1 MFIATLAASLIALT
15 DPTAGAAAP
24 APATPPAVP
33 VQANPRVCLV
43 DTPTGSHI
51 STRTCKRL
59 AEWKALGFDP
69 LTKR

>member
-15 DPTAGAAAP
+15 DPTTAAAAP
-24 APATPPAVP
+24 APAAAPIAP

-59 AEWKALGFDP
+59 AEWKALGIDP
-69 LTKR
+69 LAKR

>member
-24 APATPPAVP
+24 APAASPVAPART
-33 VQANPRVCLV
+33 NPRVCLV
-43 DTPTGSHI
+43 DTQTGSHI

-69 LTKR
+69 LAKR

>member
-15 DPTAGAAAP
+15 DPTASAAAP
-24 APATPPAVP
+24 APAASPVAPVP
-33 VQANPRVCLV
+33 ANPRVCLV
-43 DTPTGSHI
+43 DTPTGSII

-69 LTKR
+69 LAKR